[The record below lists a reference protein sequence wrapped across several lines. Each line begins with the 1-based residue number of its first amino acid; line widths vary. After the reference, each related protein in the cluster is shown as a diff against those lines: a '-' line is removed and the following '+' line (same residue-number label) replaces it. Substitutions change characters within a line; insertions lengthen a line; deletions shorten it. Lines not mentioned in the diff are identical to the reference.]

1 MTRLLKGARK
11 MKYNTET
18 CSVELSV
25 RELCEYALLSGDL
38 GGGGYID
45 TDALMLG
52 REIHKKLQ
60 SEADGYYNPEVTLNN
75 TVSYGGIYY
84 TVSGRADGVIRQAD
98 GFVCVDEIK
107 CVRGYEFF
115 MQPRPTYLAQMKC
128 YAYFLCV
135 RDGLESIRC
144 RLTYYNVD
152 TKKTKYHNYRL
163 SAEALRSFYFDLL
176 GKIEWRAKIEIAH
189 TVEALPS
196 AAAAKFPYP
205 ELREGQE
212 MMIHRAYA
220 ALKHGRRVFIEAPT
234 GTGKTVSALYPA
246 VRALGE
252 RRVDRIFYLTAKAS
266 TRREA
271 YLAAGKLFESG
282 ARLRTAVITA
292 KDQVCPMK
300 SAAALSGKRDLC
312 NPIDCPYA
320 KGYYDRVGG
329 ALRELLAENNGY
341 PRTLICRTAQKHA
354 VCPYELSLDLSEFCD
369 IIICDYNYAFDPSVY
384 FRRYFSESGRRE
396 KYAFLVD
403 EAHNLA
409 DRARDMYS
417 ATVRYSE
424 LVELREAVSPVSD
437 ELRGAADALLM
448 ATERLKKLCKGDV
461 TKDTDGND
469 MGFYM
474 SHSPLENFNK
484 ELDVFRK
491 KCDGWLKKNR
501 DHPISGDVY
510 GLSASVRRYLAVN
523 EYFDKGFLCYVQL
536 LGGDI
541 TVKTYCLDPSP
552 TMDTLLKRA
561 KGAVLFSA
569 TLTPTEYFCDVL
581 GGSKNAERVSLP
593 SPFDPENLCVTV
605 VDGLSARA
613 EDRKKNYARYATVI
627 AATVSP
633 KHGNYIA
640 YFPSYECLEGVL
652 EVFGRKY
659 PKVETVVQSRGMG
672 AHEKESFLSAFRDD
686 VGHLRV
692 GFCVLGGAF
701 SEGVDLPG
709 SRLIGSVIFGVGI
722 PALSNERNIIKEYFD
737 NSVGTG
743 YEYAY
748 TYPGMNRVLQ
758 AVGRVIRR
766 EGDRGVA
773 VLVDDRYSEPKYR
786 ALFPKHWEN
795 VQYTGNARSLA
806 EIIRRFWEK

>member
-1 MTRLLKGARK
+1 MR
-11 MKYNTET
+11 YNTEN

-25 RELCEYALLSGDL
+25 RELCRCALLSGDL
-38 GGGGYID
+38 GGAAYTD
-45 TDALMLG
+45 TDALAFG
-52 REIHKKLQ
+52 RDIHKKLQ
-60 SEADGYYNPEVTLNN
+60 SEADGFYNSEVTLNN
-75 TVSYGGIYY
+75 TSLYNGVYY
-84 TVSGRADGVIRQAD
+84 AVSGRADGIIRQAD

-115 MQPRPTYLAQMKC
+115 MEPRAVYLAQMKC

-135 RDGLESIRC
+135 RDELPSIRC

-152 TKKTKYHNYRL
+152 SGKTKYFNYRF
-163 SAEALRSFYFDLL
+163 SEEALRSFYFGLL
-176 GKIEWRAKIEIAH
+176 EKLEWRAHLEIVR
-189 TVEALPS
+189 TVETLPS
-196 AAAAKFPYP
+196 AAVAKFPYP

-212 MMIHRAYA
+212 IMIHRAYS
-220 ALKHGRRVFIEAPT
+220 ALKHGHRVFVEAPT

-252 RRVDRIFYLTAKAS
+252 GHIDRIFYLTAKAS

-271 YLAAGKLFESG
+271 YAASAKLFEGG
-282 ARLRTAVITA
+282 ACLRTAVITA
-292 KDQVCPMK
+292 KEQVCPMK
-300 SAAALSGKRDLC
+300 SYGMAAGKRNLC

-320 KGYYDRVGG
+320 RGYYDRVEG
-329 ALRELLAENNGY
+329 ALRELLSSNNGY
-341 PRTLICRTAQKHA
+341 PRTLISKVAEKYT

-384 FRRYFSESGRRE
+384 FRRYFSDMGRKE
-396 KYAFLVD
+396 GYAFLVD

-417 ATVRYSE
+417 ATVKYSE
-424 LVELREAVSPVSD
+424 IAELREVVSPVSD
-437 ELRGAADALLM
+437 ELGTAAGGLLI
-448 ATERLKKLCKGDV
+448 ATERLKKLCKGDI
-461 TKDTDGND
+461 TKDADEND

-474 SHSPLENFNK
+474 SHAPLENFNK
-484 ELDVFRK
+484 ELDAFRK
-491 KCDGWLKKNR
+491 KCDGWLKKNK
-501 DHPISGDVY
+501 DHPISGEVD
-510 GLSASVRRYLAVN
+510 GLSSSIRRYMAVN
-523 EYFDKGFLCYVQL
+523 EYFDKGFLCYVEL
-536 LGGDI
+536 YGGDI

-561 KGAVLFSA
+561 RGAVLFSA

-593 SPFDPENLCVTV
+593 SPFDPENLCVAV
-605 VDGLSARA
+605 VDGLSARS
-613 EDRKKNYARYATVI
+613 EDRKKNYARYATLI

-652 EVFGRKY
+652 EVFKRKY
-659 PKVETVVQSRGMG
+659 PKVEVVAQSRGMG
-672 AHEKESFLSAFRDD
+672 AQEKESFLSAFRDD
-686 VGHLRV
+686 VGHLRI

-709 SRLIGSVIFGVGI
+709 SRLIGSIIFGVGI

-737 NSVGTG
+737 NTVGMG

-786 ALFPKHWEN
+786 ALFPSHWEG
-795 VQYTGNARSLA
+795 VQCTGNARSLA